1 MNTPEEK
8 LPEPKINVLQ
18 VVKLRKERQKKD
30 KKEKPCKYLDQLFKK
45 NDKFLKEYFEE
56 K

>member
-1 MNTPEEK
+1 MNTPGEK
-8 LPEPKINVLQ
+8 LPEPKINVLRI
-18 VVKLRKERQKKD
+18 VKLRKERQKKD
-30 KKEKPCKYLDQLFKK
+30 KKDKPSKYLDQLYKK